1 MHPHRECLEQA
12 RSDPPALTGQERAPL
27 GLGPAAELDL
37 EAREGDG
44 GRGAEARGAQGGAK
58 ILGAASVEGHLGVV
72 AAFGVS
78 RRCWYSL
85 EEGAPTFGAS
95 PATLR
100 RMRGLAPGLLAAA
113 PSLRCP
119 FFHHTLVLLVD
130 HGDDGSFGFVLNKE
144 APLDF
149 QGVAE
154 ELGLELADD
163 RAREVPVL
171 QGGPVSPE
179 TGWIV
184 FEPQETSEVPGDVL
198 TFASG
203 LALTA
208 SVDMLHAMARG
219 DLPRRALLTL
229 GYAGWSPGQLEG
241 EMREGSWI
249 PVDLDPV
256 LIFELSLEE
265 RWRVALESSGI
276 DPGRVTTWTVP
287 QA

>member
-1 MHPHRECLEQA
+1 
-12 RSDPPALTGQERAPL
+12 
-27 GLGPAAELDL
+27 
-37 EAREGDG
+37 
-44 GRGAEARGAQGGAK
+44 
-58 ILGAASVEGHLGVV
+58 
-72 AAFGVS
+72 
-78 RRCWYSL
+78 
-85 EEGAPTFGAS
+85 
-95 PATLR
+95 
-100 RMRGLAPGLLAAA
+100 MRGLAPGLLAAA

-163 RAREVPVL
+163 RALEVPVL
-171 QGGPVSPE
+171 RGGPVSPE

-208 SVDMLHAMARG
+208 SIDMLHAMARG
-219 DLPRRALLTL
+219 ELPRRALLTL

-256 LIFELSLEE
+256 LIFELSIED

-276 DPGRVTTWTVP
+276 DPGRVTTRTVP